1 MENNKKH
8 VPDYE
13 ISTYSKRT
21 APATDYTYS
30 KSDAYRQN
38 HSNNRKNI
46 ISNGGT
52 NDGNHKTNK

>member
-21 APATDYTYS
+21 VPATDYTYS
-30 KSDAYRQN
+30 KSESNTSNNPLDAYRQN
-38 HSNNRKNI
+38 HSNNQKYNFKRRYK
-46 ISNGGT
+46 
-52 NDGNHKTNK
+52 